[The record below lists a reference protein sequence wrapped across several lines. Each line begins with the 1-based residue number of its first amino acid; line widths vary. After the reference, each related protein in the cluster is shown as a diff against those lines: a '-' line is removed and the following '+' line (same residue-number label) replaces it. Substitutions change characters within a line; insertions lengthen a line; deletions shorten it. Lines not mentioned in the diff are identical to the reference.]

1 MSKSWGNVIDPLPVI
16 DTYSTDA
23 LRLAITLGN
32 TPGNNLNFSL
42 KTVEEYSLFLNK
54 FWNIIRFAWMNVGSI
69 KSSREDLIKTI
80 SIHKADL
87 LPYEIWIT
95 SRLTRITE
103 KVTEG
108 MDTYNFSS
116 VGSELIAF
124 VRDEF
129 ADIAIEAYKIEK
141 QRSKYGKEVISLCI
155 LDIIAMMHPYI
166 PHITETLYGYITEG
180 SLLATSAWPII
191 GISRDIDQEKNLEQI
206 WEIVRTIRNIRAESG
221 IKP

>member
-80 SIHKADL
+80 ATHKTDL

-116 VGSELIAF
+116 VGSELITF

-141 QRSKYGKEVISLCI
+141 ERSKYGKEVISLCI

-180 SLLATSAWPII
+180 SILATSAWPII
-191 GISRDIDQEKNLEQI
+191 RITRDIDQEKNLEQI